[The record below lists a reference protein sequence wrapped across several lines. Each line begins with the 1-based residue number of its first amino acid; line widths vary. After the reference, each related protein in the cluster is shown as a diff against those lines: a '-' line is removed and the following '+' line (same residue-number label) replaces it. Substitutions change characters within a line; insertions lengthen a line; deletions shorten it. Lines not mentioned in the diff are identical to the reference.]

1 MNHFRAVII
10 ILFVL
15 LISMTENGWI
25 LNPAGPPGPFF
36 RPDSYMYV
44 KDGSSKEGDDK
55 YFVG

>member
-10 ILFVL
+10 LVYVFV
-15 LISMTENGWI
+15 ISMTENGWI

-44 KDGSSKEGDDK
+44 KDGSSNEGDDNS
-55 YFVG
+55 FVG